1 MARSISEIQNAII
14 ADIQADT
21 TLGALNSPSAT
32 AIWRLW
38 TFVIAT
44 AIHVHERFM
53 DIGIETME
61 TIARDAVPGTPGW
74 LQRRVLEF
82 QYDEDNRQFVTEQ
95 PDGSVGYTTIDESLR
110 IISRCAVVET
120 ESAVV
125 VKVAKGSDTLGKLNI
140 NKLNALRDYI
150 DKIGFAGV
158 VIRSESLDADIFKI
172 DVEIIYSGQYLRDTV
187 QAAIVTA
194 LKSYLANLSI
204 DNFNGTVVREQ
215 VVDAIQQVPGV
226 YGIDTQGLKMWG
238 QRSGQSFEV
247 IDRLY
252 NSDAGYLEYDETD
265 SIITMTAKNE
275 F

>member
-125 VKVAKGSDTLGKLNI
+125 VKVAEGSDTLGKLNI

>member
-1 MARSISEIQNAII
+1 MARSITEIQNAII

-21 TLGALNSPSAT
+21 TLGGLNSPSAT

-38 TFVIAT
+38 TFIIAT

-53 DIGIETME
+53 DIGIETMV

-125 VKVAKGSDTLGKLNI
+125 VKVAKGSDPLEKLTENEI
-140 NKLNALRDYI
+140 NALRDYV

-187 QAAIVTA
+187 QTDIVTA
-194 LKSYLANLSI
+194 LKNYLANLSI

>member
-1 MARSISEIQNAII
+1 MARSITEIQNAII

-120 ESAVV
+120 ESGVV
-125 VKVAKGSDTLGKLNI
+125 IKVAKGSEPLEKLNI
-140 NKLNALRDYI
+140 NELNALRDYV

-158 VIRSESLDADIFKI
+158 FIRSESLDADIFRI

-187 QAAIVTA
+187 QSEIVTA

-204 DNFNGTVVREQ
+204 ENFNGTVVREQ

-226 YGIDTQGLKMWG
+226 EGIDTQGLKLFG

-247 IDRLY
+247 IERLY
-252 NSDAGYLEYDETD
+252 NSDAGYLEYDETG
-265 SIITMTAKNE
+265 SIITMTAKNGI
-275 F
+275 